1 MKKLAIL
8 LIICLSLSAFAGCA
22 RANES
27 GEEMATLTQPEQTV
41 EKDEVGEQKE
51 PVDIDSAEVS
61 EEESDETVEQKEPND
76 IDLTVEPDTDE
87 PNRLNW
93 GVKDN
98 VNQLN
103 SNELTNQTNSGEKES
118 DKHQIVYG
126 NVPVGAQYELSSLP
140 RFADRCVGVQN
151 LSGDNI
157 TLENMR
163 TKLDPSQSI
172 VFRGK
177 VNGKSTQYRRNG
189 SGRQYNETPVLVQ
202 EVYYGD
208 LKVGD
213 VVNCYE
219 NMFVHLHDGE
229 PVLEHY
235 GVWPPLE
242 KDEEYLFILRD
253 GEPMHE
259 GGDDVYYVGHSYE
272 PYIRISELGT
282 LQSKKE
288 LSKKEQRNLDALT
301 YYYLGQRGEEK

>member
-1 MKKLAIL
+1 MRKIAIL
-8 LIICLSLSAFAGCA
+8 LIICLAITALAGCA
-22 RANES
+22 RADER
-27 GEEMATLTQPEQTV
+27 GEKFATLTQPEQTIQ
-41 EKDEVGEQKE
+41 KDEIAEKE
-51 PVDIDSAEVS
+51 EPI
-61 EEESDETVEQKEPND
+61 ESDLKD
-76 IDLTVEPDTDE
+76 EPDTDE
-87 PNRLNW
+87 PNR
-93 GVKDN
+93 
-98 VNQLN
+98 
-103 SNELTNQTNSGEKES
+103 SNSGTEEIKKQPILENSANKEDVLEKES

-126 NVPVGAQYELSSLP
+126 SVPVGAQYELSSLP

-157 TLENMR
+157 TLENLR

-253 GEPMHE
+253 GEPMRE

-282 LQSKKE
+282 LQSKKD

-301 YYYLGQRGEEK
+301 YYYLGQRGEETE